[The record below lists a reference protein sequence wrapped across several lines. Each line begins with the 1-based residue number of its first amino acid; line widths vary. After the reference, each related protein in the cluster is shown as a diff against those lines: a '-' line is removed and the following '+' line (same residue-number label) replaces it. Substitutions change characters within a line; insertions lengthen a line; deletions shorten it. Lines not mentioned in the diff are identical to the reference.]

1 MLDQVGEKFAAG
13 VLHQEVETDARTD
26 EHLFDPGDGPQL
38 PQQHHI
44 VGVIG
49 VQVGTGLGGQ
59 TGPVFAHPV
68 LELLLAGGA
77 AEGGGRAAHVVDIA
91 LEARVMGQGGHLPDD
106 ALVAAAGD
114 GPPLVEGQ
122 GAEVARPEAAPVM
135 GDREAHLLD
144 GRDAPH
150 LVVHRVGLPDIGQLG
165 HPVHLRRGQGG
176 GGGIDDEEPVPVLL
190 EDGPAHHC
198 VMLQI
203 LRHVGPGIGGLV
215 GGHLLKGGD
224 FHLGIG
230 AHAGMAG
237 GHTGAPHVGDL
248 LHRGAGGEAGQDL
261 HRGPLPHA
269 IGQDVRL
276 GVKEDG
282 AAHLVLPVVVVG
294 EAAQAGLQAA
304 DDDGDVPK
312 DLPHPVGVHH
322 GGVVGAQ
329 PRPPSGGV
337 GVVVAALF
345 GGGVVGHHGV
355 QVAGGNHHR
364 QAGLPQGG
372 EGRRGAPVGLGQDG
386 HPIALV
392 LQKTADDGGTEGGVV
407 HVCVPGDDENVII
420 VPAPV
425 GHVIP
430 ADWEEQIAV
439 KAHGMPLSCLV
450 WMWAWPDGGL
460 TAGAGCPPRRRPG

>member
-1 MLDQVGEKFAAG
+1 MFLPAGGAGGLSLVGADEAALAVADQVLPARLVEGLQHQLPVLRLPPLHQRPLEGLVVGRFGDEHRLHGPGIQAGVPHTGGQGAGGGVEVLHLLRHMSLLVQPFSQLHRVLQGTARVGGDQVGHQVLVLAVPAVELKILLPELLIDLDVGLAHIVQGVGHTVLRGHLQLSGDVVLDQVGEKFAAG

-165 HPVHLRRGQGG
+165 HSVHLRCGQGG
-176 GGGIDDEEPVPVLL
+176 GRGIDNQESISVLL
-190 EDGPAHHC
+190 KDRFADHC
-198 VMLQI
+198 VVFQI
-203 LRHVGPGIGGLV
+203 FCHVGPGIGGLV
-215 GGHLLKGGD
+215 GSHLFKGGD
-224 FHLGIG
+224 LQLRIG
-230 AHAGMAG
+230 AHAWVAG
-237 GHTGAPHVGDL
+237 GHTGTTNIGDFFYW
-248 LHRGAGGEAGQDL
+248 GAGVKAGQNL
-261 HRGPLPHA
+261 Y
-269 IGQDVRL
+269 
-276 GVKEDG
+276 
-282 AAHLVLPVVVVG
+282 
-294 EAAQAGLQAA
+294 
-304 DDDGDVPK
+304 
-312 DLPHPVGVHH
+312 
-322 GGVVGAQ
+322 
-329 PRPPSGGV
+329 
-337 GVVVAALF
+337 
-345 GGGVVGHHGV
+345 
-355 QVAGGNHHR
+355 
-364 QAGLPQGG
+364 
-372 EGRRGAPVGLGQDG
+372 
-386 HPIALV
+386 
-392 LQKTADDGGTEGGVV
+392 
-407 HVCVPGDDENVII
+407 
-420 VPAPV
+420 
-425 GHVIP
+425 
-430 ADWEEQIAV
+430 
-439 KAHGMPLSCLV
+439 
-450 WMWAWPDGGL
+450 
-460 TAGAGCPPRRRPG
+460 